1 MSNYKVKVNEDVLF
15 ESDDYLIAYSN
26 FLQTIEKIIKDN
38 FGFFGM
44 LGLPYSYE
52 AYLRVDEDV
61 VNNINLRNKADN
73 ILNLFMQIESKNLS
87 LCRSVNENI
96 ELNNGEWNLTL
107 NKKSNEIKIKSF
119 DDKYYLKTN
128 IFQNNKEYKKLYFDF
143 YLEKVIS
150 IINESNKLGSQLKK
164 EIRLLNTENK
174 LLLDY

>member
-44 LGLPYSYE
+44 LGLPYSFE

-61 VNNINLRNKADN
+61 INNINLRNKADN
-73 ILNLFMQIESKNLS
+73 ILNLFMQIERKNLS
-87 LCRSVNENI
+87 LCRSAIENI

-119 DDKYYLKTN
+119 DNKYYIKTN
-128 IFQNNKEYKKLYFDF
+128 IFSNNQEFKKLYFDF

-150 IINESNKLGSQLKK
+150 SSNKSNKLGSQLKK
-164 EIRLLNTENK
+164 EISLL
-174 LLLDY
+174 

>member
-15 ESDDYLIAYSN
+15 ESDDYLITYSN
-26 FLQTIEKIIKDN
+26 FLQTIEKTIKDN

-44 LGLPYSYE
+44 LGLPYPFE

-61 VNNINLRNKADN
+61 TNNINLRNKADN
-73 ILNLFMQIESKNLS
+73 ILNLFMQIESKNVFLG
-87 LCRSVNENI
+87 RSVNENI

-107 NKKSNEIKIKSF
+107 NKKCNEIKIKSF

-150 IINESNKLGSQLKK
+150 SINESNKLGSQLKK
-164 EIRLLNTENK
+164 EIRLLNI
-174 LLLDY
+174 

>member
-44 LGLPYSYE
+44 LGLPYSFE

-61 VNNINLRNKADN
+61 INNINLRNKADN
-73 ILNLFMQIESKNLS
+73 ILNLFMQIERKNLS
-87 LCRSVNENI
+87 LCRSDIENI
-96 ELNNGEWNLTL
+96 ELNNDEWNLTF

-119 DDKYYLKTN
+119 DNKYYIKTN
-128 IFQNNKEYKKLYFDF
+128 IFSNNQEYKKLYFDF

-150 IINESNKLGSQLKK
+150 SSNETNKLGSQLKK
-164 EIRLLNTENK
+164 EIRLLNI
-174 LLLDY
+174 

>member
-15 ESDDYLIAYSN
+15 ESDDYLITYSN

-128 IFQNNKEYKKLYFDF
+128 IFQNNKEYKNLYFDF

>member
-87 LCRSVNENI
+87 LCRSINENI

>member
-1 MSNYKVKVNEDVLF
+1 MNNYKVKVNEDVLF

-26 FLQTIEKIIKDN
+26 FLRTIEKTIKDN

-44 LGLPYSYE
+44 LGLPYSFE

-61 VNNINLRNKADN
+61 INNINLRNKADS
-73 ILNLFMQIESKNLS
+73 ILNLFMQIKSKNLS

-96 ELNNGEWNLTL
+96 ELNNDEWNLIFS
-107 NKKSNEIKIKSF
+107 KESNEVKIKSF

-150 IINESNKLGSQLKK
+150 CSNESNKLGSQLKK
-164 EIRLLNTENK
+164 EIRLLNI
-174 LLLDY
+174 

>member
-26 FLQTIEKIIKDN
+26 FLQIIEKTIKDN

-44 LGLPYSYE
+44 LGLPYSFE

-61 VNNINLRNKADN
+61 INNINLRNKADN

-87 LCRSVNENI
+87 LCRRINENI

-128 IFQNNKEYKKLYFDF
+128 IFSNNQEYKKLYFDF

-150 IINESNKLGSQLKK
+150 CSNEINKLGSQLKK
-164 EIRLLNTENK
+164 EIRLLNI
-174 LLLDY
+174 

>member
-1 MSNYKVKVNEDVLF
+1 MSNYKVKVNEDVFF

-26 FLQTIEKIIKDN
+26 FFQTIEKTIKAN

-44 LGLPYSYE
+44 LGLPYSLE

-61 VNNINLRNKADN
+61 VNDINLRNKADN

-87 LCRSVNENI
+87 LCRSANENI

-119 DDKYYLKTN
+119 DNKYYIKTN
-128 IFQNNKEYKKLYFDF
+128 IFSNNQR
-143 YLEKVIS
+143 I
-150 IINESNKLGSQLKK
+150 
-164 EIRLLNTENK
+164 
-174 LLLDY
+174 

>member
-15 ESDDYLIAYSN
+15 ESNDCLIAYSN
-26 FLQTIEKIIKDN
+26 FLQTIEKTIKDN

-44 LGLPYSYE
+44 LGLPYSFE
-52 AYLRVDEDV
+52 AHLRVDEDV
-61 VNNINLRNKADN
+61 FNDINLRNKADN
-73 ILNLFMQIESKNLS
+73 ILNLFMQIESKSLS

-96 ELNNGEWNLTL
+96 ELNNGERNLTL

-128 IFQNNKEYKKLYFDF
+128 IFSNNHEYKKLYFDF

-150 IINESNKLGSQLKK
+150 SSNGTNKLGSQLKK
-164 EIRLLNTENK
+164 EIRLFNI
-174 LLLDY
+174 